1 LLASLGEMTAGIAH
15 EVNNPLGSIL
25 LYSELLMAGSIP
37 RLLKRDLKVIHDE
50 AKRAARIMTDLLTYS
65 RRMGSQGR
73 RLDLH
78 KVLKKV
84 IDMRRYTEM
93 VRNIDITADLHEGP
107 LYVAGNSSQLT
118 QLFMN
123 LMLNAEEA
131 LGETKGG
138 NISIT
143 TRMDK
148 GWAKISV
155 ADNGPGIPQE
165 NLKQI
170 FYPFFTT
177 RPTGKGTGLGLSTCY
192 GIVTAHKGLIR
203 AERNEAGGATFVIEL
218 PLVKTRKRRKS
229 QKALAVA

>member
-1 LLASLGEMTAGIAH
+1 
-15 EVNNPLGSIL
+15 
-25 LYSELLMAGSIP
+25 
-37 RLLKRDLKVIHDE
+37 
-50 AKRAARIMTDLLTYS
+50 MTDLLTYS
-65 RRMGSQGR
+65 RRTGSQGR
-73 RLDLH
+73 RLDLQ

-93 VRNIDITADLHEGP
+93 VRNIDITADLQDGP

-131 LGETKGG
+131 LGETNGG

-165 NLKQI
+165 NLQQI

-203 AERNEAGGATFVIEL
+203 AERNDMGGATFIVEL